1 MSGAKGSI
9 IFAKSLL
16 ILYNYRQGLVW
27 QVLFRA
33 STRARPAGSGGLPPR
48 HRLARARAMLSYL
61 PSFAG
66 GLLIGLSAAMLILLN
81 GRVAGVSG
89 ILAGLGRP
97 GGLRWLADGAFLLG
111 LMLGP
116 VAFAGLTGAWPQ
128 MRIAASLPILA
139 LAGLLV
145 GFGTR
150 LGSGC
155 TSGHGV
161 CGLARLSPRSLA
173 AVLTFLASGVLT
185 VTLVRVLS

>member
-1 MSGAKGSI
+1 MI
-9 IFAKSLL
+9 
-16 ILYNYRQGLVW
+16 
-27 QVLFRA
+27 
-33 STRARPAGSGGLPPR
+33 
-48 HRLARARAMLSYL
+48 SYL

-97 GGLRWLADGAFLLG
+97 GGLRGLADGAFILG

-173 AVLTFLASGVLT
+173 AVLTFLAAGVLT